1 MDAHTTEQL
10 ATPALLVD
18 LDAMNKNMRTMSLRH
33 PAAKLR
39 PHTKAHKCTGI
50 AQLQQHYGHKTFTCA
65 TPREIIGMA
74 AAGVG
79 EDFLLANE
87 VVDIERLKKL
97 AQIAENARV
106 TIAVDSQETI
116 DATTRA
122 GLHDVLI
129 DVNVGLPRC
138 GIAPEL
144 AGRLADSARKSG
156 LTVRG
161 VMGYEGHLMM
171 VDGHD
176 NRK

>member
-1 MDAHTTEQL
+1 
-10 ATPALLVD
+10 
-18 LDAMNKNMRTMSLRH
+18 MSLRH

-122 GLHDVLI
+122 GLHDRRSNGFEGSFVLSVWQETSFGGGHAFI
-129 DVNVGLPRC
+129 IL
-138 GIAPEL
+138 EKQ
-144 AGRLADSARKSG
+144 RLSMTD
-156 LTVRG
+156 
-161 VMGYEGHLMM
+161 
-171 VDGHD
+171 
-176 NRK
+176 